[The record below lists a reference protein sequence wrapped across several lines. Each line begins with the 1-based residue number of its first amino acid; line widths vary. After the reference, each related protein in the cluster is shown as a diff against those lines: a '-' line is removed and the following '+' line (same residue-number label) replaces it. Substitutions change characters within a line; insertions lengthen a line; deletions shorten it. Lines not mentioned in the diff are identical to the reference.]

1 MLTCHQVAEEATEYM
16 EGTAPPPRR
25 LGVWAHLR
33 LCPNC
38 REYLRQLGRTIG
50 LARQALAPPP
60 PAEVE
65 DQLAAIFATQG
76 RPGAAE

>member
-1 MLTCHQVAEEATEYM
+1 MLTCHQVAEAATDSM
-16 EGTAPPPRR
+16 EGTATPVRR

-50 LARQALAPPP
+50 LARRALAPPP
-60 PAEVE
+60 PTETE
-65 DQLAAIFATQG
+65 DALTAIFAAHAKGPT
-76 RPGAAE
+76 E

>member
-16 EGTAPPPRR
+16 EGAASPARR
-25 LGVWAHLR
+25 LAVWAHLR

-38 REYLRQLGRTIG
+38 REYLRQLSRTIG
-50 LARQALAPPP
+50 LARRALAPPP

-65 DQLAAIFATQG
+65 DALAAIFAAQG
-76 RPGAAE
+76 KGAAE